1 MNSADDRNL
10 PSVSIDSVEIPCSYR
25 HTLVLGSG
33 CASLSAA
40 VRLKRAGLDDFCV
53 VTDNIYGG
61 TSRNTGSDKQTYYK
75 LSDSTQDPDTP
86 YRMAEALTAGGAMHG
101 DVALIEAIGSVN
113 GFYNLVGMGVPF
125 PYNTWGGYTGYKT
138 DHDPLQRGVSLGPY
152 TSRLMTEYLE
162 RECRTLGI
170 DILDHH
176 DVVKLVTC
184 GDRIAGAL
192 IMNKRELD
200 SPSRGLKLFICDNM
214 VFGLGGPGGFYE
226 KSVYPKPQNGGIG
239 LALEIGA
246 KAANL
251 TESQYGLTSR
261 KFRWNLSG
269 SYQQVLPRYYSKDKK
284 TGETFDF
291 LNDYFPDMGAL
302 MNAVFLK
309 GYQWPFD
316 PRKIPDYG
324 SSLLDVLV
332 YRETEILGR
341 KVYMDFRENPKGD
354 ERIGQFSPELFG
366 REAAEYWKNSGI
378 NGATPIGRL
387 RQLNPAAIQLYLDH
401 NIDLSREALEIAVS
415 AQHNNGGL
423 AADIWWESVN
433 IRRLFPVGETNG
445 THGAA
450 RPGGTAL
457 NSGQVGAFRAA
468 QKIAMAYREKSLDTE
483 KALESGRRAAAEIL
497 ETIRNL
503 TSGSPVPDCDREYK
517 AEFQQRMSR
526 YAAAVR
532 GAQTVKEAKAAAK
545 KQQTGFGSLRVDPMR
560 LSIALKLRHMVFAHR
575 MYLEAI
581 ADYIEQGGGSRASS
595 LVIAAKGQTG
605 TPVHPLLTDWRVVPE
620 NLSLRKKIQHLRWN
634 PEKQT
639 VEFTWIDT
647 QPIPTETSWF
657 ETVWAHYLDGSVFR

>member
-1 MNSADDRNL
+1 MSSTSYTKL
-10 PSVSIDSVEIPCSYR
+10 KSVEIDSVKIPCTYC

-33 CASLSAA
+33 CASLSTA
-40 VRLKRAGLDDFCV
+40 VRLKRAGLEDLCI
-53 VTDNIYGG
+53 VTDNIFGG

-75 LSDSTQDPDTP
+75 LSDSTRDPDTP

-101 DVALIEAIGSVN
+101 DIALIEAIGSEN

-125 PYNTWGGYTGYKT
+125 PYNPWGGFTGYKT

-152 TSRLMTEYLE
+152 TSKLMTEYLE

-170 DILDHH
+170 GILDHH
-176 DVVKLVTC
+176 DVVKLIRLD
-184 GDRIAGAL
+184 DRAAGAL
-192 IMNKRELD
+192 IMNKREMD
-200 SPSRGLKLFICDNM
+200 TDSRGLKLFLCDNL

-246 KAANL
+246 TAANL
-251 TESQYGLTSR
+251 TESQYGLTSQ

-269 SYQQVLPRYYSKDKK
+269 SYHQVLPRYYSIDGE
-284 TGETFDF
+284 TGATFDF
-291 LNDYFPDMGAL
+291 LNDYFPDMAAL

-332 YRETEILGR
+332 YRETEVLGR
-341 KVYMDFRENPKGD
+341 KVYMDFRENPKGND
-354 ERIGQFSPELFG
+354 HIGCFDPALLG
-366 REAAEYWKNSGI
+366 REAAEYWRNSGI
-378 NGATPIGRL
+378 DGTTPIERL

-401 NIDLSREALEIAVS
+401 NIDLAAEPLEMAVS

-433 IRRLFPVGETNG
+433 IRRLFPVGEANG

-468 QKIAMAYREKSLDTE
+468 QKIALAYRDKTLDTE
-483 KALESGRRAAAEIL
+483 KARDSGRRAASEIL
-497 ETIRNL
+497 GILQQL
-503 TSGSPVPDCDREYK
+503 TAGPPVPGCDRVYK
-517 AEFQQRMSR
+517 TGFQQRMSR

-532 GAQTVKEAKAAAK
+532 SAQTAKEAKSAAE
-545 KQQTGFGSLRVDPMR
+545 KQEKDYTELRVDPMR

-581 ADYIEQGGGSRASS
+581 ADYIQQGGGSRASS
-595 LVIAAKGQTG
+595 LVIAAEDQTG
-605 TPVHPLLTDWRVVPE
+605 TPVHPLLPDWRVVPE
-620 NLSLRKKIQHLRWN
+620 NLELRGRIQHLRWN
-634 PEKQT
+634 PDTKKP
-639 VEFTWIDT
+639 EFDWIDT
-647 QPIPTETSWF
+647 RPIPTENSWF
-657 ETVWAHYLDGSVFR
+657 ETVWARYLDGSVFK